1 MRYVAFLLG
10 LVVLGAGTAGAQLNA
25 SNYTLIPPPAF
36 SSPVTTG
43 SLGSADPAAA
53 LPAAPAPSLAY
64 VLTSAPAP
72 DPNPFLV
79 PAAPAPKPQDV
90 TSVFE
95 NYSWQAY
102 IGYTYMRFY
111 ELPSITKNTNGF
123 NFGIVY
129 YITNHWGIDGEFQG
143 SYLHQGGTDG
153 WFLFGGGGPRFRWAL
168 PRNVEIWA
176 HGLGGWSHFTPQTA
190 AGLQQAAAFEVGGG
204 LDFAFKPRW
213 SLRVSADCV
222 GSRYFDT
229 YQFSP
234 KASGGIVFKF

>member
-25 SNYTLIPPPAF
+25 ANYSLIPPPVAASTAINTDLA
-36 SSPVTTG
+36 SS
-43 SLGSADPAAA
+43 
-53 LPAAPAPSLAY
+53 LPDAPAPSLAY
-64 VLTSAPAP
+64 TLTATPP
-72 DPNPFLV
+72 VDPNPFLV
-79 PAAPAPKPQDV
+79 PAAPPAKPQDV

-102 IGYTYMRFY
+102 LGYTYMRWY
-111 ELPSITKNTNGF
+111 ELPSITKNTNGY

-129 YITNHWGIDGEFQG
+129 YFTNHWGVDGEFQA
-143 SYLHQGGTDG
+143 SYLSQSNVNG
-153 WFLFGGGGPRFRWAL
+153 WFLFAGGGPRFRWAL

-190 AGLQQAAAFEVGGG
+190 AGIQQAAAWEAGGG

-222 GSRYFDT
+222 GTRYFDT

>member
-36 SSPVTTG
+36 SSSVN
-43 SLGSADPAAA
+43 LADPAAA

-64 VLTSAPAP
+64 TLTSAPAS

-102 IGYTYMRFY
+102 LGYTYMRFY
-111 ELPSITKNTNGF
+111 ELPSITKSTNGY
-123 NFGIVY
+123 NFGIV
-129 YITNHWGIDGEFQG
+129 
-143 SYLHQGGTDG
+143 
-153 WFLFGGGGPRFRWAL
+153 
-168 PRNVEIWA
+168 
-176 HGLGGWSHFTPQTA
+176 
-190 AGLQQAAAFEVGGG
+190 
-204 LDFAFKPRW
+204 
-213 SLRVSADCV
+213 
-222 GSRYFDT
+222 
-229 YQFSP
+229 
-234 KASGGIVFKF
+234 